1 MATIKD
7 VAREA
12 GVSMGTVSN
21 YLNKKVT
28 VSENTAKK
36 IQDAI
41 IKLHYVVQNS
51 GRELRK
57 QQSNV
62 IGLVFPNISEP
73 YYEKIV
79 SSIKGYIGFH
89 GAKYSMEISLTENNP
104 QREEAVVKTYIGRN
118 ISGMVIYSC
127 NPDNAELFSL
137 LENSGIPYVLV
148 DRRPDDLECN
158 QVYLDNYTLFYE
170 LSRHY
175 LERPE
180 YTLALAIDSVKYDE
194 NRFALEG
201 YRDACKGMGIDK
213 DMEQVF
219 YGEATRE
226 HGFKLGMSMCQKKD
240 DIPQIILTTSYKMA
254 EGIRYAYHIHHF
266 DVQKDVR
273 IITTGDVQNDVFY
286 FDKEIIKTSRSAY
299 EVGEKICQL
308 LLDNIRQPYMFE
320 KKQHCVQDVLDIAS
334 FTFPDK
340 KLKKPEIPV
349 KKVLKVVALD
359 DKSAISGLSSLLVD
373 FYYKTGIKVELQK
386 VLPQEMFS
394 YIQQYRASGRQD
406 IDVFMFDVPWLY
418 YLADRGYLKNLSDL
432 AEKHALDTSSF
443 VPDSLKYFGLYKQEL
458 YALPFMLC
466 TQLLFYRRDLFQN
479 TAIRAQ
485 YENTCKLAL
494 NVPYNWHQYNMVAR
508 FFTQKYNP
516 ASPVKYG
523 HSMSLSY
530 PEELI
535 CALMPRLWEVKSDL
549 YDARGHIQVDSKPM
563 RKAVK
568 ELLDSVQYADPNVI
582 LNRPIDALNTFM
594 QGDTAMI
601 SAYYNYARDILDPQ
615 KSKVTN
621 TYSFSKI
628 PGNSVMAGWCL
639 GLSQTTQ
646 NEDEA
651 FEFIKWTTGEK
662 MAIPHTIL
670 GGQSP
675 HVSIYRNY
683 DLVSMYPWLTR
694 AFLEIKEAKGRKT
707 PVTPKGHV
715 MNEKQVENCIYEAIY
730 PLIEQ
735 AVYGSTAEYGQI
747 KDVLEKLQK
756 ELKEIESSTDM
767 SESYR

>member
-28 VSENTAKK
+28 VSEKTAEK
-36 IQDAI
+36 IQKAI
-41 IKLHYVVQNS
+41 TKLHYVVQNS

-89 GAKYSMEISLTENNP
+89 GDRYSTEISLTENNA
-104 QREEAVVKTYIGRN
+104 QREEEVLKNYIGRN
-118 ISGMVIYSC
+118 ISGIIIYSC
-127 NPDNAELFSL
+127 NPDNEELFIL
-137 LENSGIPYVLV
+137 LENSGIPYVMV
-148 DRRPDDLECN
+148 DRRPENLDCN
-158 QVYLDNYTLFYE
+158 QVYLDNFTLFYE

-175 LERPE
+175 LTRPE
-180 YTLALAIDSVKYDE
+180 FTLALAIDSVKYDE

-201 YRDACKGMGIDK
+201 YQEACKNMHREEH
-213 DMEQVF
+213 MENVF
-219 YGEATRE
+219 YGEASRE
-226 HGFKLGMSMCQKKD
+226 HGFKLGMSMCQRTEN
-240 DIPQIILTTSYKMA
+240 IPQIILTTSYKMA

-266 DVQKDVR
+266 DVKKDVR

-286 FDKEIIKTSRSAY
+286 FDQEIMKTSRSAY

-320 KKQHCVQDVLDIAS
+320 KKQYCVQDVLDIGKY
-334 FTFPDK
+334 TFPEK
-340 KLKKPEIPV
+340 KLKKPEIQM
-349 KKVLKVVALD
+349 KKTLQVVVLD

-373 FYYKTGIKVELQK
+373 FYYKTGIKVELKK
-386 VLPQEMFS
+386 VLPQDMFS
-394 YIQQYRASGRQD
+394 YIQHYMETGKKD
-406 IDVFMFDVPWLY
+406 VDVFMFDIPWLY
-418 YLADRGYLKNLSDL
+418 YLADRGYLKNLSHL

-443 VPDSLKYFGLYKQEL
+443 VPDALKYFGLYKEEL

-466 TQLLFYRRDLFQN
+466 TQLLFYRRDLFQEL
-479 TAIRAQ
+479 TIRAQ

-494 NVPYNWHQYNMVAR
+494 KVPYNWHQYNMIAR
-508 FFTQKYNP
+508 FFTAKFNP
-516 ASPVKYG
+516 ASPVRYG

-535 CALMPRLWEVKSDL
+535 CALMPRLWEAKADL
-549 YDARGHIQVDSKPM
+549 YDPRGHIYVDSKPM

-568 ELLDSVQYADPNVI
+568 ELLESVLYADPNVI
-582 LNRPIDALNTFM
+582 LNKPIDALENFM

-615 KSKVTN
+615 KSKVTD

-628 PGNSVMAGWCL
+628 PGNPVMAGWCL
-639 GLSQTTQ
+639 GLSCNTQ
-646 NEDEA
+646 NEEEA
-651 FEFIKWTTGEK
+651 FEFIKWTTGEN
-662 MAIPHTIL
+662 MAVPHTIL

-675 HVSIYRNY
+675 NVSIYRNY

-694 AFLEIKEAKGRKT
+694 AILEIREAKERRT
-707 PVTPKGHV
+707 PVTAKGNV
-715 MNEKQVENCIYEAIY
+715 MNEKQVENSIYEALF

-735 AVYGSTAEYGQI
+735 AVYGVTVEYGQI
-747 KDVLEKLQK
+747 KPVLESLQHRLS
-756 ELKEIESSTDM
+756 ELEYSIDNSNSI
-767 SESYR
+767 

>member
-21 YLNKKVT
+21 YLNQKVT
-28 VSENTAKK
+28 VSEKTAEK
-36 IQDAI
+36 IQAAI
-41 IKLHYVVQNS
+41 TKLHYVVQNS

-79 SSIKGYIGFH
+79 SSIKGYMGFH
-89 GAKYSMEISLTENNP
+89 GAKYSTEISLTENNA
-104 QREEAVVKTYIGRN
+104 QREEEVLKNYIGRN
-118 ISGMVIYSC
+118 ISGIIIYSC
-127 NPDNAELFSL
+127 NPDNEEVFSL
-137 LENSGIPYVLV
+137 LENSGIPYVMV
-148 DRRPDDLECN
+148 DRRPEDLDCN

-175 LERPE
+175 LQKPE
-180 YTLALAIDSVKYDE
+180 FTLALAIDSIKYDE
-194 NRFALEG
+194 NRFAFEG
-201 YRDACKGMGIDK
+201 YQEACQGMQIENY
-213 DMEQVF
+213 MENVF

-226 HGFKLGMSMCQKKD
+226 HGFKLGMSMCQREEN
-240 DIPQIILTTSYKMA
+240 IPQIILTTSYKMA
-254 EGIRYAYHIHHF
+254 EGIRYAYHIYHF
-266 DVQKDVR
+266 DVKRDVR
-273 IITTGDVQNDVFY
+273 VITTGDVQNDVFY
-286 FDKEIIKTSRSAY
+286 FDQEIIKTSRSAY

-308 LLDNIRQPYMFE
+308 LLANIRQPYMFE
-320 KKQHCVQDVLDIAS
+320 KKQYCVQDVLDVDKFS
-334 FTFPDK
+334 F
-340 KLKKPEIPV
+340 PV
-349 KKVLKVVALD
+349 KKLQKSEIKMNKTLKVVVLD

-373 FYYKTGIKVELQK
+373 FYYKTGINVELRK
-386 VLPQEMFS
+386 ILPQDMFS
-394 YIQQYRASGRQD
+394 YIQHYMED
-406 IDVFMFDVPWLY
+406 DEDNVDVFMFDVPWLY
-418 YLADRGYLKNLSDL
+418 YLADRGYLKNLNQL
-432 AEKHALDTSSF
+432 AQKHRLDVSSF
-443 VPDSLKYFGLYKQEL
+443 VPDSLKYFGLYKNEL

-494 NVPYNWHQYNMVAR
+494 SVPRNWHQYNIVAR
-508 FFTQKYNP
+508 FFTQKFNP

-535 CALMPRLWEVKSDL
+535 CALMPRLWEAKADL
-549 YDARGHIQVDSKPM
+549 YDPRGHIHVDSKPM

-568 ELLDSVQYADPNVI
+568 ELLDSVLYADPNVI
-582 LNRPIDALNTFM
+582 LNKPIDALGNFM

-615 KSKVTN
+615 KSKVTD

-628 PGNSVMAGWCL
+628 PGNPVMAGWCL
-639 GLSQTTQ
+639 GLSHNTK

-651 FEFIKWTTGEK
+651 FEFMKWATGEK

-675 HVSIYRNY
+675 NVSIYRNY

-694 AFLEIKEAKGRKT
+694 AIIEIRDAKGRRT
-707 PVTPKGHV
+707 PVTAKGHV
-715 MNEKQVENCIYEAIY
+715 MNEKQVENHIYKALY

-735 AVYGSTAEYGQI
+735 AAHGESVEYVQI
-747 KDVLEKLQK
+747 RQVLEKLQK
-756 ELKEIESSTDM
+756 ELKDIEYSIDNT
-767 SESYR
+767 EYI

>member
-21 YLNKKVT
+21 YLNQKVT
-28 VSENTAKK
+28 VSEKTAEK

-41 IKLHYVVQNS
+41 TKLHYVVQSS

-57 QQSNV
+57 QKSNV

-89 GAKYSMEISLTENNP
+89 GAKYSTEISLTGNNA
-104 QREEAVVKTYIGRN
+104 QREAEVLKNYIGHN
-118 ISGMVIYSC
+118 ISGIIIYSC
-127 NPDNAELFSL
+127 NPDNEEIFSL
-137 LENSGIPYVLV
+137 LEKSGIPYVMV
-148 DRRPDDLECN
+148 DRCPENIECN

-170 LSRHY
+170 LSRYY
-175 LERPE
+175 LQKREF
-180 YTLALAIDSVKYDE
+180 TLALAIDSIKYDE

-201 YRDACKGMGIDK
+201 YQEACQDQQIK
-213 DMEQVF
+213 DYMTNVF
-219 YGEATRE
+219 YGESTRE
-226 HGFKLGMSMCQKKD
+226 HGFKMGMAMCQREEN
-240 DIPQIILTTSYKMA
+240 IPQIILTTSYKMA

-266 DVQKDVR
+266 DVKRDVR

-286 FDKEIIKTSRSAY
+286 FDQEIIKTSRSAY

-308 LLDNIRQPYMFE
+308 LLDNIKQPYMFE
-320 KKQHCVQDVLDIAS
+320 KKQYCVRDVLDVEKFS
-334 FTFPDK
+334 FPEK
-340 KLKKPEIPV
+340 KLKKPET
-349 KKVLKVVALD
+349 KMNKTLQVVVLD

-373 FYYKTGIKVELQK
+373 FYYKTGIKVELRK
-386 VLPQEMFS
+386 ILPQDMFS
-394 YIQQYRASGRQD
+394 YIQNYMKDGKD
-406 IDVFMFDVPWLY
+406 NVDVFMFDVPWLY
-418 YLADRGYLKNLSDL
+418 YFADRGYLKNLTQL
-432 AEKHALDTSSF
+432 AEKHKLDVNSF
-443 VPDSLKYFGLYKQEL
+443 VPDSLKYFGLYKNEL

-479 TAIRAQ
+479 MALRAQ

-494 NVPYNWHQYNMVAR
+494 SVPCNWHQYNIIAR

-516 ASPVKYG
+516 LSPVKYG

-535 CALMPRLWEVKSDL
+535 CALMPRLWEAKSDL
-549 YDARGHIQVDSKPM
+549 YDPRGHIHVDSKPM

-568 ELLDSVQYADPNVI
+568 ELLDSVRYADPDVI
-582 LNRPIDALNTFM
+582 LNKPIDALGKFM

-615 KSKVTN
+615 KSKVAD

-628 PGNSVMAGWCL
+628 PGNPVMAGWCL
-639 GLSQTTQ
+639 GLSYNTK
-646 NEDEA
+646 NENEA

-675 HVSIYRNY
+675 NVSIYRNY

-694 AFLEIKEAKGRKT
+694 AIIEIKEAKGRRT
-707 PVTPKGHV
+707 PVTEKGHV
-715 MNEKQVENCIYEAIY
+715 MNEKQVENHIYEALY

-735 AVYGSTAEYGQI
+735 ATYGAEVEYVQI
-747 KDVLEKLQK
+747 KQILERLQK
-756 ELKEIESSTDM
+756 ELKEIEYSRDNM
-767 SESYR
+767 EI